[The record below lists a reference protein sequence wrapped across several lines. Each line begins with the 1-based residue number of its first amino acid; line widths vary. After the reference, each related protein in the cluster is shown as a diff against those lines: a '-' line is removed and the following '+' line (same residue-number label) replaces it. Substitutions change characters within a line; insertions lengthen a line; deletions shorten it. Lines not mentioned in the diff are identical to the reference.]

1 MSAYYPF
8 LIIGLVT
15 GGVYGL
21 AGMGLVLT
29 YKTTGI
35 LNFGYGAVAALGAF
49 CFYFLNSQHHV
60 PWEWAAGITVGIF
73 APLLG
78 LVLEF
83 QFRALAGASDSMKV
97 VATVGLILITEGL
110 GELWNPLNAPTFPSF
125 LPESTAVK
133 VLGVEVTWEEVI
145 LLALCLAASTVLFWF
160 FRRVRLGVVMRGV
173 VDNSELVSMSGDNP
187 VRVRRWASI
196 IGAVFAVVAGLM
208 LFPFQP
214 LDGITLATVV
224 FAAFGAAALGLF
236 TSLPMTFAGGLAIGI
251 AGAIMDKFAAT
262 ISWIGGLPASLPFL
276 LLLVVLI
283 VTPVRRL
290 AQRRSVVQPRV
301 RDTYRAPTR
310 IRMAAGVIAVALLA
324 IVPSL
329 VGVRLVLWSGGLID
343 IILFLSVGLLVRRA
357 GQISLCQLAFAA
369 VGAAAFGHF
378 TEIHGMPWLVA
389 FLLAGLIAV
398 PIGALLAIPAVR
410 VSGVFL
416 ALATLGF
423 AILAQD
429 VFYLRPYMFGS
440 SAVGIVDPRPNVSI
454 WGWHLYSDT
463 GFYYLLLLIVI
474 LVVVAVTAISSGRLG
489 RLLEAM
495 TDSQQALETQGATT
509 SVLKVIVFCITSF
522 MASMAGALTGMLYHY
537 SVGTYFSPFDSIYI
551 VVIVLVVTVGE
562 PWYAIIGALTYT
574 IIPGYIQGSTISAVL
589 LLFFGFISATA
600 VFHARGGTA
609 PIPVRAFLDRLGGRK
624 PVSTNI
630 GLIEPLVGSPG
641 SPVRKPVRPSGST
654 ASSTG
659 YQGGLAVN
667 DLHVHFGGVR
677 AVNGV
682 SVEALPGTITGLIGP
697 NGAGKTT
704 LFNAC
709 SGLTRITSGH
719 VYFHG
724 SDVTKEGPAR
734 RARQGLGRTFQRPDL
749 FNSLTVKQNIAIGRE
764 ASLGGRNPLAQIF
777 GSRRANQLIASV
789 VDEALALTGTSR
801 LADTQV
807 GLLPTGQRRLV
818 ELARA
823 LAGPFDLLLLDEPSS
838 GLDVHETEQF
848 GQVLKAV
855 VAERGCG
862 IFLVEHDMTLVRE
875 ICDRVY
881 VVDFGQLIFEG
892 TAEQMQDSDVVR
904 AAYLG
909 DASVARASE
918 PDIAD
923 NFKPLVADL

>member
-1 MSAYYPF
+1 MSEYYPF
-8 LIIGLVT
+8 IIIGLVT

-29 YKTTGI
+29 YKTSGI

-49 CFYFLNSQHHV
+49 CFYFLNTQHHV
-60 PWEWAAGITVGIF
+60 PWGWAAFITVGIF

-78 LVLEF
+78 LVLEY
-83 QFRALAGASDSMKV
+83 QFRALSGASDSMKV
-97 VATVGLILITEGL
+97 VATVGLILFTEGL

-125 LPESTAVK
+125 LPDSTAVK
-133 VLGVEVTWEEVI
+133 LLGVEVTWEEVI
-145 LLALCLAASTVLFWF
+145 LLALCLAASTGLFWF
-160 FRRVRLGVVMRGV
+160 FRSVRLGVVMRGV
-173 VDNSELVSMSGDNP
+173 VDNSDLVSMSGDDP

-208 LFPFQP
+208 LAPYQP

-236 TSLPMTFAGGLAIGI
+236 TSLPMTFVGGLLIGV
-251 AGAIMDKFAAT
+251 AGAILDKFAAT
-262 ISWIGGLPASLPFL
+262 ITWIGGLPASLPFL

-290 AQRRSVVQPRV
+290 TQRRALVQPRV
-301 RDTYRAPTR
+301 RDTYRAPIR
-310 IRMAAGVIAVALLA
+310 IRLGAGFIAVAFLA
-324 IVPSL
+324 LVPNIA
-329 VGVRLVLWSGGLID
+329 GARLVLWSGGLID

-389 FLLAGLIAV
+389 FLLASLIAV

-440 SAVGIVDPRPNVSI
+440 SAVGIVDPRPDVSI
-454 WGWHLYSDT
+454 LGWHLYSDT

-474 LVVVAVTAISSGRLG
+474 LVVIGVTAISSGRLG

-495 TDSQQALETQGATT
+495 TDSQLALETQGATT

-537 SVGTYFSPFDSIYI
+537 SVGTYFTPFNSIYI
-551 VVIVLVVTVGE
+551 VVIVLVVTVGD

-574 IIPGYIQGSTISAVL
+574 IIPGYIQGSTISAIL
-589 LLFFGFISATA
+589 LLVFGIISSTA
-600 VFHARGGTA
+600 AFHSSGGTA
-609 PIPVRAFLDRLGGRK
+609 PAPVRAFLDRLGGRK
-624 PVSTNI
+624 AGALNI
-630 GLIEPLVGSPG
+630 AVAEPYAGSPTSNKEKAARLG
-641 SPVRKPVRPSGST
+641 GGPEPST
-654 ASSTG
+654 DR
-659 YQGGLAVN
+659 QGGLVVR

-682 SVEALPGTITGLIGP
+682 SVEALPGMITGLIGP

-709 SGLTRITSGH
+709 SGLTRVTSGQ
-719 VYFHG
+719 VYYHG
-724 SDVTKEGPAR
+724 VDVTGEGPAR
-734 RARQGLGRTFQRPDL
+734 RARRGLGRTFQRPDL
-749 FNSLTVKQNIAIGRE
+749 FNSLTVRQNIAIGRE

-777 GSRRANQLIASV
+777 GSRRASQLIASV
-789 VDEALALTGTSR
+789 VDEALALTNTTR

-823 LAGPFDLLLLDEPSS
+823 LAGPFDLFLLDEPSS

-848 GQVLKAV
+848 GMVLKAV

-875 ICDRVY
+875 ICDRVF

-892 TAEQMQDSDVVR
+892 TAEEMQESDVVR

-909 DASVARASE
+909 DASVAKSSVSDTANTVE
-918 PDIAD
+918 
-923 NFKPLVADL
+923 LLEADL